1 MPKVFFPDGKEIMVP
16 QGTLVA
22 EALQEADIEAW
33 LPCGGQGYCG
43 RCRVK
48 LEGSLSLPTEVE
60 QAHLSP
66 GELAQ
71 GVRLSCQTRIE
82 GDVRVLTL
90 QSLTGAQILTGG
102 GDLPAP
108 ALHGTPLLQRLEVK
122 VKPPT
127 VQDQRPDSERLEAA
141 LGGSYRIPLSI
152 LSRLPAL
159 LRERDFLVTAYAS
172 GDELLKLEPGKDHGP
187 PYAVAVDLG
196 TTTMVAYLWDLEK
209 KRCLGTAAAGNPQA
223 VCGDDVISRM
233 VYAGDKEDGLFR
245 LQALAVAGINGLV
258 EELTAGTGVPAREI
272 YQVTLVG
279 NTCMQHLFLGIDPGC
294 LGKAP
299 YVPACRGPVI
309 TTAEHIGLNIY
320 PRGIVEFLP
329 NIAGFVGSD
338 ALAAAVAVN
347 LAEKAGNTL
356 LVDLGTNGELLLATR
371 DGIFAC
377 STAAGPAFE
386 GAGISAGMRAVPGA
400 IDKMYLGEG
409 GLQWHV
415 IGSLSPR
422 GFCGSGLVD
431 GLAGILDLGIMDASG
446 RIKTPEETTDPG
458 NRYIAPGDRG
468 FDFCLDPEGQVRIT
482 QADVRKIQLAKGAVA
497 AGMKT
502 LLDHVGLRFQDLDQI
517 ILAGGFGNY
526 LDINNAQQ
534 IGLIPQ
540 IPPERVHFAG
550 NAAGTGAQMVLL
562 SREIREKALGLTGKI
577 RHLELAGTASFS
589 QAFMEAM
596 FFGPWN

>member
-1 MPKVFFPDGKEIMVP
+1 M
-16 QGTLVA
+16 A
-22 EALQEADIEAW
+22 
-33 LPCGGQGYCG
+33 
-43 RCRVK
+43 
-48 LEGSLSLPTEVE
+48 
-60 QAHLSP
+60 
-66 GELAQ
+66 
-71 GVRLSCQTRIE
+71 
-82 GDVRVLTL
+82 
-90 QSLTGAQILTGG
+90 
-102 GDLPAP
+102 
-108 ALHGTPLLQRLEVK
+108 
-122 VKPPT
+122 
-127 VQDQRPDSERLEAA
+127 
-141 LGGSYRIPLSI
+141 
-152 LSRLPAL
+152 
-159 LRERDFLVTAYAS
+159 
-172 GDELLKLEPGKDHGP
+172 
-187 PYAVAVDLG
+187 
-196 TTTMVAYLWDLEK
+196 
-209 KRCLGTAAAGNPQA
+209 
-223 VCGDDVISRM
+223 
-233 VYAGDKEDGLFR
+233 
-245 LQALAVAGINGLV
+245 
-258 EELTAGTGVPAREI
+258 
-272 YQVTLVG
+272 G
-279 NTCMQHLFLGIDPGC
+279 NTCMQHLFLGIDPCC